1 MTDLVSPDAGDEDL
15 DAEATVRP
23 RRLADFIAQ
32 HRVRDQLELLL
43 KGAMGRGTPP
53 DHILLS
59 GPPGLGKPVSVD
71 ALVLMA
77 DGTRRRLGAVE
88 AGDQVITRT
97 GEPAEV
103 LAVHE
108 QGELDSVRIRT
119 ATGREVVA
127 APDHPFWTTEGWV
140 KAGDL
145 TPEDVLANVLE
156 PGIVADGTEPT
167 DEFRLA
173 GYMIGD
179 GCTSN
184 QVTFTGGD
192 AVVLDDFRA
201 VCDRLGLP
209 HHSRPNSA
217 RSQLIRIS
225 GMKRWLRETGLLD
238 KTAWHKR
245 VPEFVFRGDA
255 WQVSAFLAAYFACD
269 GTVSRRG
276 QSRYDVV
283 IEYYSVSR
291 GLLEDVQH
299 LLLRLGIQSR
309 LKLKRGRYQGR
320 PHESWRLSITSQDDA
335 ARFAE
340 RVTPIGERGV
350 RLREWAPR
358 RDRFDERLSPDR
370 VVSVEPAGLHECR
383 CLTVAGD
390 HTFTVNDL
398 VVHNTTLANIVAAE
412 LGTGI
417 RTTSGPVIE
426 RSGDLAAILT
436 GLSAGDVLFIDE
448 IHRIAKPAEELL
460 YSAMEDFR
468 VDVVVGKGPG
478 ATAIPLDVEPFT
490 LVGATTRAGL
500 LSGPMRDRFGFVA
513 HLDFYSPADLDTL
526 LHRSARI
533 LGVPITP
540 EGAAEIAGRSRGTPR
555 IANRLLRRVR
565 DYAEVRADGV
575 VTEETARAALQVY
588 DVDAL
593 GLDRLDRAV
602 LRALVDSF
610 RGGPVGLSTLAV
622 AVGEQSDTV
631 EEVCEPFLVRAGL
644 LARTPRGRVATEAGW
659 AHLGRTPPADGRA
672 GVVQGDLFARD
683 A

>member
-1 MTDLVSPDAGDEDL
+1 MNDHLVSPHVDDAEL
-15 DAEATVRP
+15 DAEASVRP

-32 HRVRDQLELLL
+32 HRVRDQLDLLL

-59 GPPGLGKPVSVD
+59 GPPGLGKPVSVE
-71 ALVLMA
+71 ALVLVA
-77 DGTRRRLGAVE
+77 DGTRRRLGDIAV
-88 AGDQVITRT
+88 GDHVITKS
-97 GEPAEV
+97 GDPAEV

-119 ATGREVVA
+119 TSGREVVA

-145 TPEDVLANVLE
+145 TCADVLATVLT
-156 PGIVADGTEPT
+156 PGVIADGTETT

-192 AVVLDDFRA
+192 DAVLADFRTT
-201 VCDRLGLP
+201 CERLGYI
-209 HHSRPNSA
+209 HNTRPNSA
-217 RSQLIRIS
+217 QSSLIRIS
-225 GMKRWLRETGLLD
+225 GMKPWLRDTGLID
-238 KTAWHKR
+238 KTAWLKR
-245 VPEFVFRGDA
+245 VPDFVYRGDA
-255 WQVSAFLAAYFACD
+255 WQISAFLAAYFACD

-276 QSRYDVV
+276 RERYDVV
-283 IEYYSVSR
+283 IEFYSVSR
-291 GLLEDVQH
+291 GLLEDTQH

-309 LKLKRGRYQGR
+309 LKLKVGSYQGKR
-320 PHESWRLSITSQDDA
+320 RESWRLSITSQDDA
-335 ARFAE
+335 ARFVE
-340 RVTPIGERGV
+340 RVTPIGQRGE

-358 RDRFDERLSPDR
+358 RDRFDEQLAPDR
-370 VVSVEPAGLHECR
+370 VASVEPAGLHECR

-412 LGTGI
+412 LGSGI

-436 GLSAGDVLFIDE
+436 SLGEGDVLFIDE

-513 HLDFYSPADLDTL
+513 HLDFYSPADLDAL

-540 EGAAEIAGRSRGTPR
+540 EGATEIAGRSRGTPR

-565 DYAEVRADGV
+565 DFAEVRADGV
-575 VTEETARAALQVY
+575 VSEATARAALKVY
-588 DVDAL
+588 DVDEL

-602 LRALVDSF
+602 LRALIDSF

-631 EEVCEPFLVRAGL
+631 EEMCEPFLVRAGL
-644 LARTPRGRVATEAGW
+644 LARTPRGRVATDAGW
-659 AHLGRTPPADGRA
+659 KHLGRTPPGDGR
-672 GVVQGDLFARD
+672 VVQAELFARD
-683 A
+683 S